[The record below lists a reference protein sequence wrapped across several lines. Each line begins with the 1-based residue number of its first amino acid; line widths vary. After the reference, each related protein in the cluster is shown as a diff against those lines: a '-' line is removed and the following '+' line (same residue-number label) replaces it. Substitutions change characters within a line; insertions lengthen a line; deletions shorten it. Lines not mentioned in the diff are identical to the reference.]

1 MDRCEQL
8 RTYVES
14 HESEITARWTTI
26 YRQLYEE
33 DGTLVPEDRLIEA
46 VTAALQ
52 ELERSGPR
60 SLVSFGADAQSA
72 HLIKQ
77 VCLAGF
83 ECHGR
88 LIPDS
93 EWADQRVRQE
103 VREQLRRRLFCLA
116 KDLVD

>member
-1 MDRCEQL
+1 LDRCEQL

-14 HESEITARWTTI
+14 HEAEIATRWKTL
-26 YRQLYEE
+26 YRQLYQEAGSQVTEE
-33 DGTLVPEDRLIEA
+33 QLVRA

-52 ELERSGPR
+52 ELERTGPR
-60 SLVSFGADAQSA
+60 GRLPAGIDPRAVLLV
-72 HLIKQ
+72 KQ

-83 ECHGR
+83 EGHGR
-88 LIPDS
+88 LIPES
-93 EWADQRVRQE
+93 GWADQRARQE